1 MKQFYSLFL
10 TSMVAIS
17 TLAGCSTTDK
27 EVTTTTEASTTAE
40 ETTIQETTVET
51 SEETVTDTSVQS
63 SEEQVENSNEAST
76 TANNDNESNV
86 IAEEDLIDGEVVIDD
101 NLQFLAMEP
110 AEKAARYAEYD
121 HINKNTLTE
130 VAALDLSQVKE
141 VASGEEYNEL
151 MEKSMDEAVVLY
163 LGFDECP
170 YCRAFIPK
178 LNHLAKEL
186 DVTLHYYNT
195 NRRVEDLNFND
206 VIQFLNIETVPHAFI
221 LQQGE
226 IKARINHQN
235 TMQEME
241 DFLRQV
247 VELNK

>member
-17 TLAGCSTTDK
+17 TLAGCSTTEK
-27 EVTTTTEASTTAE
+27 EVTTTTE

-51 SEETVTDTSVQS
+51 SVVGVTDTSVQS
-63 SEEQVENSNEAST
+63 SEERAENSSEAST
-76 TANNDNESNV
+76 TANSDNESND
-86 IAEEDLIDGEVVIDD
+86 IAEEDLIDGEVIIDD
-101 NLQFLAMEP
+101 NLQFLAMEL

-130 VAALDLSQVKE
+130 VAALDFSQVEE
-141 VASGEEYNEL
+141 VASEEEYNEL

-195 NRRVEDLNFND
+195 NRRADDRNFND

-241 DFLRQV
+241 NFLREV

>member
-17 TLAGCSTTDK
+17 TLAGCSTTEK

-51 SEETVTDTSVQS
+51 SAVGVTDTSVQS
-63 SEEQVENSNEAST
+63 SEERAENSSEAST
-76 TANNDNESNV
+76 TANSDNESNDV
-86 IAEEDLIDGEVVIDD
+86 AEEDLIDGEVIIDD

-130 VAALDLSQVKE
+130 VAALDFSQVEE
-141 VASGEEYNEL
+141 VASEEEYNEL

-195 NRRVEDLNFND
+195 NRRADDRNFND

-241 DFLRQV
+241 NFLREV

>member
-17 TLAGCSTTDK
+17 TLAGCSTTEK
-27 EVTTTTEASTTAE
+27 EVTTTTEASTTAK

-51 SEETVTDTSVQS
+51 SVVGVTDTSVQS
-63 SEEQVENSNEAST
+63 SEERAENSSEAST
-76 TANNDNESNV
+76 TANSDNESND
-86 IAEEDLIDGEVVIDD
+86 IAEEDLIDGEVIIDD

-130 VAALDLSQVKE
+130 VAALDFSQVEE
-141 VASGEEYNEL
+141 VASEEEYNEL

-195 NRRVEDLNFND
+195 NRRADDRNFND
-206 VIQFLNIETVPHAFI
+206 VIQSLNIETVPHAFI

-241 DFLRQV
+241 NFLREV

>member
-17 TLAGCSTTDK
+17 TLAGCSTTEK

-40 ETTIQETTVET
+40 ETTIQETTIET
-51 SEETVTDTSVQS
+51 TVVGVTDTSVQS
-63 SEEQVENSNEAST
+63 SEERAENSSEAST
-76 TANNDNESNV
+76 TANSDNESNV
-86 IAEEDLIDGEVVIDD
+86 IAEEDLIDGEVIIDD

-121 HINKNTLTE
+121 YINKNTLTE
-130 VAALDLSQVKE
+130 VAALDFSQVEE
-141 VASGEEYNEL
+141 VASEEEYNEL

-195 NRRVEDLNFND
+195 NRRADDRNFND

-221 LQQGE
+221 LQKGE
-226 IKARINHQN
+226 IKARINNQN

-241 DFLRQV
+241 NFLREV

>member
-17 TLAGCSTTDK
+17 TLAGCSTTEK
-27 EVTTTTEASTTAE
+27 EVTTTTE

-51 SEETVTDTSVQS
+51 SVVGVTDTSVQS
-63 SEEQVENSNEAST
+63 SEERAENSSEAST
-76 TANNDNESNV
+76 TANSDNESNDV
-86 IAEEDLIDGEVVIDD
+86 AEEDLIDGEVIIDD
-101 NLQFLAMEP
+101 NLQFLAMEL

-130 VAALDLSQVKE
+130 VAALDFSQVEE
-141 VASGEEYNEL
+141 VASEEEYNEL

-195 NRRVEDLNFND
+195 NRRADDRNFND

-241 DFLRQV
+241 NFLREV

>member
-17 TLAGCSTTDK
+17 TLAGCSTTEK
-27 EVTTTTEASTTAE
+27 EVTTTTE

-51 SEETVTDTSVQS
+51 SVVGVTDTSVQS
-63 SEEQVENSNEAST
+63 SEERAENSSEAST
-76 TANNDNESNV
+76 TANSDNESNDV
-86 IAEEDLIDGEVVIDD
+86 AEEDLIDGEVIIDD

-130 VAALDLSQVKE
+130 VAALDFSQVEE
-141 VASGEEYNEL
+141 VASEEEYNEL

-195 NRRVEDLNFND
+195 NRRADDRNFND

-226 IKARINHQN
+226 IKALINHQN

-241 DFLRQV
+241 NFLREV